1 MCIRDSLVRFHL
13 RADTAHQ
20 FFHHFIF
27 AVDDLAEI
35 ERRARRADSVFV
47 AVYGVV
53 VYFGAVK
60 QGFGRDASFVQADA
74 AQFPLFEQH
83 DVQPFR
89 TGAFRSHVACLLY
102 TSRCV

>member
-1 MCIRDSLVRFHL
+1 MRFHL
-13 RADTAHQ
+13 RTDAAHQ
-20 FFHHFIF
+20 FFYYFIF

-89 TGAFRSHVACLLY
+89 TSAFRSHVAAGTASDNC
-102 TSRCV
+102 